1 MLFVGRYDTEF
12 KLSQLASKSF
22 FQASFPFLSDARS
35 EVSSVVDHDE
45 SPAEYHHF
53 NFGCS
58 WQPHFPPYHCHLH
71 FRRPR
76 DATFRQDLHR

>member
-1 MLFVGRYDTEF
+1 M
-12 KLSQLASKSF
+12 
-22 FQASFPFLSDARS
+22 
-35 EVSSVVDHDE
+35 DHDE

-76 DATFRQDLHR
+76 DATFRQDLHRRELLPRQSSKVRLLHRHVIKVTARDWEGIDDNMCEYL